1 VSRLSQ
7 TKRNLRKRSEEHLRR
22 AVLSEIGR
30 DQPSTV
36 QPYKPKGGKLWDA
49 LFVPVYRR
57 VPWTAKEKAM
67 GALGMTAQGW
77 KAPDREP
84 GEPWRPPPDLAD
96 RVQAATQQAPER
108 EPARV
113 ESDS

>member
-1 VSRLSQ
+1 VSKLSQ
-7 TKRNLRKRSEEHLRR
+7 TKRNLRRRSEEHLRR
-22 AVLSEIGR
+22 AVLSELGR
-30 DQPSTV
+30 DEPSTV

-57 VPWTAKEKAM
+57 VPWKAKEKAM

-77 KAPDREP
+77 KAPSRQP
-84 GEPWRPPPDLAD
+84 AEPWRPPADLAD
-96 RVQAATQQAPER
+96 RVQAATTAPAR
-108 EPARV
+108 EPAQV